1 MPPISN
7 GARVGI
13 SLSSHLFAF
22 NAVDYFCASVP
33 AAAVGCVVLCC
44 V

>member
-1 MPPISN
+1 MPPISTR
-7 GARVGI
+7 AQAGI

-22 NAVDYFCASVP
+22 NAVDYFCASVA
-33 AAAVGCVVLCC
+33 AAAVGCAVLC